1 LQFKRLK
8 RLRDRENYL
17 RDAKKI
23 EPDTAM
29 VRTGIYNSMGYT
41 IFSRQGFLP
50 VKDLPVPDTG
60 TIYLSG
66 NPYSLQSALVLY

>member
-1 LQFKRLK
+1 
-8 RLRDRENYL
+8 
-17 RDAKKI
+17 
-23 EPDTAM
+23 M